1 MKSSTFKYSVLTV
14 GIAAAFGI
22 NNLANAAEIVAESAP
37 TIENIAS
44 ATYKIG
50 TVAQTPVQSNPVTVN
65 ITQSAAFS
73 LTAKNDD
80 DNAADDYNR
89 GVEVT
94 PKGRV
99 TFSHTLTNSGNVE
112 DTYTLDLTQGGTIP
126 GTEFGQ
132 DPTSSYDLDATN
144 VTYTTYNAE
153 GIDIGTTTVTGT
165 EFKDTDIILQPN
177 ERVKISIAAK
187 TTGNVGGNSQN
198 LTLSASSAFFT
209 NPDNNATTT
218 PLTNVN
224 NSQTK
229 LPVFK
234 ITSKAGSTLNLND
247 SSSKVTYTITVKNDD
262 SADYAVN
269 ANNITVFNGLPE
281 GLRLADQP
289 NLSVSNNATIVPGN
303 EGKGTSTANDSI
315 RVTLLNLA
323 PGETATI
330 TFDVQKDKDEP
341 LTNPKETINHASVT
355 LNLGENVVMYDSTDS
370 TDTKQNTNE
379 FYPAG
384 DDSEVTDGTVSTV
397 TGSDSAAP
405 LVANQ
410 RAISLITPTTKEI
423 PTNTADT
430 TLVTH
435 SAIIQNTG
443 QEVEGDEPG
452 EVKFTIAPDANNKV
466 TVVTGSVELVYDA
479 DNNPATPNATYT
491 ILRDINGDND
501 LTNAVPKDGASPW
514 AGMAPGSTVTINYQ
528 VESNDAVLGTTENI
542 TIAMV
547 LGGNDVPTTGERL
560 VKNKTQV
567 KGLTLDKKQALQKAC
582 AAGANLT
589 FTQDVVAA
597 EPGDCIVYK
606 ITAFNQFSAVDAR
619 FTFDDVVITDTTDRF
634 NNKAQV
640 LTSTTT
646 PAYTVK
652 LDDVANA
659 NALPANN
666 TYNAAADS
674 TAINGTVTS
683 LAPQK
688 YAALV
693 FAVQINPTGADDGL

>member
-1 MKSSTFKYSVLTV
+1 MKSSNFKYSVLTV
-14 GIAAAFGI
+14 GIAAALGI
-22 NNLANAAEIVAESAP
+22 SSAANAAEVVAESAP
-37 TIENIAS
+37 SIENIAS

-50 TVAQTPVQSNPVTVN
+50 TVSQTPVNSNPVTVN

-89 GVEVT
+89 NLTVT

-99 TFSHTLTNSGNVE
+99 TFNHTLTNSGNVK
-112 DTYTLDLTQGGTIP
+112 DTYTLNLAQGGTIP
-126 GTEFGQ
+126 GAEFGQ

-144 VTYTTYNAE
+144 VTYTIYNA
-153 GIDIGTTTVTGT
+153 DNSVKSSTTVTGT
-165 EFKDTDIILQPN
+165 EFQSTEIQLQPN
-177 ERVKISIAAK
+177 ERADISIAAK
-187 TTGNVGGNSQN
+187 TKGNVGGNSQN

-234 ITSKAGSTLNLND
+234 ITSKVSSTLNLND
-247 SSSKVTYTITVKNDD
+247 PTSKVTYTVTVRNDETA
-262 SADYAVN
+262 SYAVN
-269 ANNITVFNGLPE
+269 AENITVFDGLPE

-289 NLSVSNNATIVPGN
+289 NLSVSNNATIVPGI
-303 EGKGTSTANDSI
+303 EGKGNSTANDSI
-315 RVTLLNLA
+315 KVTLLNLA

-330 TFDVQKDKDEP
+330 TFDVQRDQAEP
-341 LTNPKETINHASVT
+341 LADPKKTINHASVK
-355 LNLGENVVMYDSTDS
+355 LNLGNSVVMVDSTDS
-370 TDTKQNTNE
+370 TAPEQNTDE

-384 DDSEVTDGTVSTV
+384 DDSEVTDGSVSTV

-410 RAISLITPTTKEI
+410 RAINLVTPTTKEI
-423 PTNTADT
+423 PTNTSET

-435 SAIIQNTG
+435 SAVIQNTG
-443 QEVEGDEPG
+443 KEVEGDEPG

-466 TVVTGSVELVYDA
+466 TVVTGSVELVYD

-491 ILRDINGDND
+491 ILRDINGDNE
-501 LTNAVPKDGASPW
+501 LTNAVPKDGAPPW
-514 AGMAPGSTVTINYQ
+514 TGMAPGSKITINYD
-528 VESNDAVLGTTENI
+528 VESNDAVVGTTENI
-542 TIAMV
+542 TVAMV

-560 VKNKTQV
+560 VQNKTQV
-567 KGLTLDKKQALQKAC
+567 KGLTLDKKQALNKAC
-582 AAGANLT
+582 AAGATLT
-589 FTQDVVAA
+589 FTKDDVAA

-606 ITAFNQFSAVDAR
+606 ITAFNQFSNVDAR
-619 FTFDDVVITDTTDRF
+619 FTFDDLIITDTTDRF
-634 NNKAQV
+634 DNKAQI
-640 LTSTTT
+640 LTTNTT
-646 PAYTVK
+646 PAFTVK

-659 NALPANN
+659 NALPVDNSYGA
-666 TYNAAADS
+666 TIGA
-674 TAINGTVTS
+674 TAISGEVTS

-693 FAVQINPTGADDGL
+693 FAVQINPTGADGSL